1 MLLSQNVDVI
11 FGPLCSTGKLEHY
24 LAYPP
29 KNDTVAQ
36 KTEPRIKREY
46 NVGYIL
52 CKVPVWKWPVVKDK
66 HIKMK
71 PRTYVLFVS
80 DLDGESLKQWW

>member
-29 KNDTVAQ
+29 KNETVA
-36 KTEPRIKREY
+36 E
-46 NVGYIL
+46 N
-52 CKVPVWKWPVVKDK
+52 
-66 HIKMK
+66 
-71 PRTYVLFVS
+71 
-80 DLDGESLKQWW
+80 